1 MTEVPKESIIANTD
15 FTITSG
21 LAKRRLSSK
30 KRKKQLEAHRHS
42 GCGDSAHSDRSHSP
56 SDSAYGSCQS
66 VSSHPLTSP
75 PHDRTT
81 DTGQQLTSTSHTLSR
96 STILSHT
103 SSSSFHPPTHSQ
115 PAPSSHTTE
124 LRNPGNCPPHA
135 TMPALAQ
142 NQYSNPVM
150 LSQLQQELNYRFLS
164 NGGKPQPEQTLPDQ
178 EAYSRKPI
186 KWCNAHVS
194 VAKMI
199 QQHQLEAQ
207 IQAHPQPQSLPTSME
222 HTSYNTT
229 QTGATLSAAQQQQLA
244 VLQMYGVQPGGY
256 MALPYSTMHE
266 VPLVQFATL
275 PQVNT
280 SNNAAIL
287 KPGEQ
292 AILGLPSHPMQ
303 IAASGAGHM
312 QHYAPAQMAVSNAGG
327 LLMQGGGS
335 WMTPVPMVGG
345 NCVVN
350 PLQAGI
356 LAAPWVK

>member
-1 MTEVPKESIIANTD
+1 
-15 FTITSG
+15 
-21 LAKRRLSSK
+21 
-30 KRKKQLEAHRHS
+30 
-42 GCGDSAHSDRSHSP
+42 
-56 SDSAYGSCQS
+56 
-66 VSSHPLTSP
+66 
-75 PHDRTT
+75 
-81 DTGQQLTSTSHTLSR
+81 
-96 STILSHT
+96 
-103 SSSSFHPPTHSQ
+103 
-115 PAPSSHTTE
+115 
-124 LRNPGNCPPHA
+124 
-135 TMPALAQ
+135 
-142 NQYSNPVM
+142 
-150 LSQLQQELNYRFLS
+150 
-164 NGGKPQPEQTLPDQ
+164 
-178 EAYSRKPI
+178 
-186 KWCNAHVS
+186 
-194 VAKMI
+194 
-199 QQHQLEAQ
+199 
-207 IQAHPQPQSLPTSME
+207 ME